1 MSVRINAR
9 LDSEHSRKL
18 AYLQARTGKSATE
31 IVHASLELYFEHVA
45 GPVGSQ
51 ALLEGFV
58 GSADADEDLS
68 TEYKAHLT
76 TSLEAK
82 AASEPKRT
90 RRK

>member
-9 LDSEHSRKL
+9 LESEHSRKL

-31 IVHASLELYFEHVA
+31 IVRASLELYFEHISGPA
-45 GPVGSQ
+45 GSR
-51 ALLEGFV
+51 ALLEAFV
-58 GSADADEDLS
+58 ASAQADEALS

-76 TSLEAK
+76 ASLEAK
-82 AASEPKRT
+82 GASEPKRT

>member
-9 LDSEHSRKL
+9 LESEHSRKL

-31 IVHASLELYFEHVA
+31 IVRASLELYFEHIA

-51 ALLEGFV
+51 ALLDEFV
-58 GSADADEDLS
+58 GSGHAAEDLS
-68 TEYKAHLT
+68 TEYKALLT
-76 TSLEAK
+76 TSLATKTAGEQ
-82 AASEPKRT
+82 KRP

>member
-1 MSVRINAR
+1 MSVRVNAR
-9 LDSEHSRKL
+9 LESEHSRKL

-31 IVHASLELYFEHVA
+31 IVRASLELYFEHIA

-58 GSADADEDLS
+58 GSGQAAEDLS
-68 TEYKAHLT
+68 TEYKSHLT

-82 AASEPKRT
+82 EASVPKRT